1 MDESDKVADLQTL
14 ARKNWEKRAKNLGL
28 LEENDNTSNE

>member
-1 MDESDKVADLQTL
+1 MDESDNIEDLQTL

-28 LEENDNTSNE
+28 YDDSDAPL